1 MKKWRVVL
9 NNFEFNEKNV
19 WSIFFKRFLINNS
32 TFFISWNSRNER
44 ELYELF
50 PLIQSAL
57 KERRI
62 RITPVFYIERPG
74 VWIRGCREKNH
85 SVDEVSVFFCLN
97 AVLHMLQIMNRLDLI
112 ISASLVLS
120 GSNFLGALFLT
131 YQYTMQ
137 AMYWL
142 HAGWML
148 IYLFSVTCDT
158 TNKCNGICNL
168 CKMWKR
174 MVSHILSD

>member
-1 MKKWRVVL
+1 M
-9 NNFEFNEKNV
+9 
-19 WSIFFKRFLINNS
+19 INSS

-44 ELYELF
+44 DLYELF

-74 VWIRGCREKNH
+74 VGIRGCREKNH

-120 GSNFLGALFLT
+120 GSNFLGALFLINISI
-131 YQYTMQ
+131 QY
-137 AMYWL
+137 ASYV
-142 HAGWML
+142 L
-148 IYLFSVTCDT
+148 IARWVNANLSVFCHMWY
-158 TNKCNGICNL
+158 NK
-168 CKMWKR
+168 
-174 MVSHILSD
+174 

>member
-1 MKKWRVVL
+1 M
-9 NNFEFNEKNV
+9 
-19 WSIFFKRFLINNS
+19 INSS
-32 TFFISWNSRNER
+32 TFFISWNIRNER

-97 AVLHMLQIMNRLDLI
+97 AVLHMLQIMNRLDPI

-120 GSNFLGALFLT
+120 GSNFLGALFLA

-158 TNKCNGICNL
+158 TNRCNGICNL

-174 MVSHILSD
+174 MVGHILSD

>member
-1 MKKWRVVL
+1 M
-9 NNFEFNEKNV
+9 
-19 WSIFFKRFLINNS
+19 INSS
-32 TFFISWNSRNER
+32 TFFISWNSRIEGICTS
-44 ELYELF
+44 YF
-50 PLIQSAL
+50 PLYRAL
-57 KERRI
+57 WRKGGI

-131 YQYTMQ
+131 YQYNMQ

-168 CKMWKR
+168 CKM
-174 MVSHILSD
+174 